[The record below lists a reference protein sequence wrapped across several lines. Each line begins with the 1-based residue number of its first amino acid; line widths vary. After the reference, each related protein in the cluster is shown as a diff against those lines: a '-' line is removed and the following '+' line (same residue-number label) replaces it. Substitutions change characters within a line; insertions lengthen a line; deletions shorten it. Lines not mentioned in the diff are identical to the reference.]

1 MKTTLAA
8 LKEER
13 QTLQDKISALGQ
25 DEETQFELDL
35 VSKNI
40 KTMEEKIAKLE

>member
-1 MKTTLAA
+1 MKTTLNA

-13 QTLQDKISALGQ
+13 STLQEKMKMLGE
-25 DEETQFELDL
+25 DEDTKFELDL

>member
-1 MKTTLAA
+1 MQEKMKM
-8 LKEER
+8 
-13 QTLQDKISALGQ
+13 LGE
-25 DEETQFELDL
+25 DEDTKFELDL

>member
-13 QTLQDKISALGQ
+13 QTLQDKISALGPS
-25 DEETQFELDL
+25 EETQFELDL

>member
-1 MKTTLAA
+1 MRTTLAA

-13 QTLQDKISALGQ
+13 STLEEKIKMLGQ
-25 DEETQFELDL
+25 DEDTKFELDL

-40 KTMEEKIAKLE
+40 KTMEEKIS